1 MARECPP
8 GPQGR
13 PNRPSSTISLVVGRR
28 RRPHR
33 RALDRPGG
41 LLCSLAGQ
49 TGRGRRPQLP
59 HPRGT
64 HQGRDQGTPTGTYP
78 GGPRGSRIAVE
89 RSGGWLGIALRNG
102 ATGRVP
108 GPKLASIL
116 ARRAWLR
123 CPLPYVNT
131 QPARG
136 VAGTTA
142 SHDDHGGGVW
152 IGLRGPDGGVW
163 AASAP
168 PGWFGRARQAAG
180 PDTTS
185 PRIATQQPGQPAGPG
200 RSPVVQCRAVIGWFG
215 RSPLGVAG
223 AARRWKHSLVVARST
238 RMRLWL
244 LTVR

>member
-1 MARECPP
+1 MRARPAGSAQSSVFHYSARG
-8 GPQGR
+8 GPTKEAQSGEGSGDPYR
-13 PNRPSSTISLVVGRR
+13 
-28 RRPHR
+28 
-33 RALDRPGG
+33 DRPGG
-41 LLCSLAGQ
+41 P
-49 TGRGRRPQLP
+49 RR
-59 HPRGT
+59 
-64 HQGRDQGTPTGTYP
+64 
-78 GGPRGSRIAVE
+78 SRIAVE
-89 RSGGWLGIALRNG
+89 RSGEWLGTVLRNS
-102 ATGRVP
+102 ATGRVQAQNWPRSYLGGP
-108 GPKLASIL
+108 GSDA
-116 ARRAWLR
+116 
-123 CPLPYVNT
+123 PLPYGNT

-238 RMRLWL
+238 RRLWL

>member
-1 MARECPP
+1 MVASTLSTRCLQGCCGCRRSSS
-8 GPQGR
+8 GPR
-13 PNRPSSTISLVVGRR
+13 PAGTSS
-28 RRPHR
+28 
-33 RALDRPGG
+33 D
-41 LLCSLAGQ
+41 GQ
-49 TGRGRRPQLP
+49 TGLP
-59 HPRGT
+59 LSVLLTKPTFSLFCAT
-64 HQGRDQGTPTGTYP
+64 HVTSPTQTT
-78 GGPRGSRIAVE
+78 SQNAE
-89 RSGGWLGIALRNG
+89 AL
-102 ATGRVP
+102 
-108 GPKLASIL
+108 
-116 ARRAWLR
+116 RRAWLR

-131 QPARG
+131 QPAWG

-238 RMRLWL
+238 RMRQWL

>member
-1 MARECPP
+1 MRARPAGSAQSSVFHYSARG
-8 GPQGR
+8 GPTKEAQSGEGSGDPYR
-13 PNRPSSTISLVVGRR
+13 
-28 RRPHR
+28 
-33 RALDRPGG
+33 DRPGG
-41 LLCSLAGQ
+41 GS
-49 TGRGRRPQLP
+49 
-59 HPRGT
+59 
-64 HQGRDQGTPTGTYP
+64 
-78 GGPRGSRIAVE
+78 RGSGIAVE
-89 RSGGWLGIALRNG
+89 RSGEWLGTVLRDST
-102 ATGRVP
+102 TGRVP
-108 GPKLASIL
+108 GPRLASIL
-116 ARRAWLR
+116 SRRPWLR
-123 CPLPYVNT
+123 CPTALRKY
-131 QPARG
+131 PAG
-136 VAGTTA
+136 AGSGRTTA

-185 PRIATQQPGQPAGPG
+185 PRIATQQPGQPAGSG